1 MAKIK
6 DVSESGFFKRFSDNP
21 FFTTVTDQIRNLSN
35 LGMKFD
41 DMVVKQSKAIGA
53 TEAQFASEGPMP
65 QDLLYTLAMADIG
78 THKYVCF
85 FDKDYK
91 NRREFLRKFCMNGE
105 IEFIIDTIA
114 DEAIVYDDKN
124 FFCYPDTNNLA
135 LHLKDNIREEV
146 FSKI

>member
-91 NRREFLRKFCMNGE
+91 NR
-105 IEFIIDTIA
+105 I
-114 DEAIVYDDKN
+114 
-124 FFCYPDTNNLA
+124 
-135 LHLKDNIREEV
+135 
-146 FSKI
+146 